1 MAPLLANSVS
11 KGSPAYDKLRRSF
24 FNERVPDV
32 HPTEIVSPKTTG
44 EVVTAVE
51 SARQRG
57 LKIGVRSGGHLFFCN
72 SLLENGLLIDTS
84 NLNQNIKYD
93 AATEIATVSP
103 GHRVEAV
110 INYLRRINRFFPAGH
125 SRSVALGGFL
135 LAGGQGWFVRGWGY
149 TADRW
154 VAQIEVVT
162 SDGKVVIANKSQ
174 NAELFWA
181 APGSGQGFFG
191 VVTRIWIRTIPA
203 RKLYDMTIIID
214 STEIFKK
221 LLKYVIETSKKV
233 PKYGVDLFFST
244 FYADK
249 DDPNGGHESKAK
261 RVFFLINEMMFADS
275 IEEARVLGSPW
286 DALPDEF
293 KKYTVATI
301 PLAERTWE
309 ELWAAQESFQPQGN
323 GERWNV
329 DSILVDPNAS
339 DDDVIDAV
347 TPALFN
353 LPTRHSSG
361 TFCPID
367 YYPDE
372 RNHALSL
379 PQKTYVSTMLCWKD
393 AKYDAAMDKWLL
405 DAYTKADRVSSGVYV
420 ADFNV
425 KHRKPKVM
433 TDSALSKWLQ
443 IREKWDPSETFIG
456 HRGFASTLDPS
467 YEHRNS
473 STNPRSKLS

>member
-84 NLNQNIKYD
+84 NLNQNIQYD

-261 RVFFLINEMMFADS
+261 P
-275 IEEARVLGSPW
+275 RVLGSPW

-293 KKYTVATI
+293 KKHTVATI

>member
-1 MAPLLANSVS
+1 MSSSLPNSVV
-11 KGSPAYDKLRRSF
+11 KGSQTYDELRRRF
-24 FNERVPDV
+24 FNARVPDV
-32 HPTEIVSPKTTG
+32 HPTEIICPSTTG
-44 EVVTAVE
+44 EVVEAVKY
-51 SARQRG
+51 ARQRR
-57 LKIGVRSGGHLFFCN
+57 LKVGVRSGGHLFFCN
-72 SLLENGLLIDTS
+72 SLLERGLLIDTS
-84 NLNQNIKYD
+84 NLNQNIQYD
-93 AATEIATVSP
+93 ASTEVATVSP
-103 GHRVEAV
+103 GHKVEAV
-110 INYLRRINRFFPAGH
+110 IKYLRRINRFFPAGH

-162 SDGKVVIANKSQ
+162 AEGEVVIANKNQ
-174 NAELFWA
+174 NADLFWA

-191 VVTRIWIRTIPA
+191 VVTRIWIKTIPA
-203 RKLYDMTIIID
+203 RKLYDMTIILD
-214 STEIFKK
+214 STDIFKP
-221 LLKYVIETSKKV
+221 LLKYVIETSKKI
-233 PKYGVDLFFST
+233 PKYGVDLFFAT

-261 RVFFLINEMMFADS
+261 RVFFVINEMMFADS
-275 IEEARVLGSPW
+275 IDEAGVLASPW
-286 DALPDEF
+286 NTLPDEF
-293 KKYTVATI
+293 KKHTVTTI

-339 DDDVIDAV
+339 DDDVIEAV
-347 TPALFN
+347 TPALFD
-353 LPTRHSSG
+353 LPTRLSSG

-393 AKYDAAMDKWLL
+393 AKYDAAVDKWLL
-405 DAYTKADRVSSGVYV
+405 DAYSKADEVSVGVYV
-420 ADFNV
+420 ADFNGDR
-425 KHRKPKVM
+425 RKPKVM

-456 HRGFASTLDPS
+456 HRGFATTLDPKYRHQS
-467 YEHRNS
+467 GWS
-473 STNPRSKLS
+473 SQRSKLT